1 MLLALIS
8 LLSLACAV
16 GITFAAGGFAGLG
29 WLWCLPLS
37 FAGAW
42 VVLLLLTL
50 AVLALICAG
59 VDKEK
64 PQEHDDP
71 VFRRLAAL
79 YAQLVVQLTMRLT
92 ITGREK
98 LPKSGRFL
106 LVCNHLS
113 DLDPVVLMHAFPR
126 AQLAFISKRENSAMP
141 IIGKLMHRLMCQ
153 LINRENNREALKTI
167 LTCVR
172 LIQEDEVSIAVFPEG
187 YTSKDGKLHHFRS
200 GVFKIAMKTKVPIV
214 VCTIQGTN
222 TILPPFHPMNIR
234 LGKPVALHLLETI
247 PPEAYESLTTVEL
260 SNLVYE
266 KMLADLG
273 EDFAPAEQ
281 NP

>member
-1 MLLALIS
+1 MLLTLIT
-8 LLSLACAV
+8 LLSLICAV
-16 GITFAAGGFAGLG
+16 GITCAADGFSGAV

-50 AVLALICAG
+50 LVLVLICAG
-59 VDKEK
+59 IDREK

-71 VFRRLAAL
+71 AFRRVTAL
-79 YAQLVVQLTMRLT
+79 YSELVVQLTMHLR

-126 AQLAFISKRENSAMP
+126 SQLAFISKRENTDLP
-141 IIGKLMHRLMCQ
+141 VIGKMMHRLMCQ
-153 LINRENNREALKTI
+153 LLNRENNREALKTI

-222 TILPPFHPMNIR
+222 TVLPPFAKEVR
-234 LGKPVALHLLETI
+234 LGRPVELHLLEVI
-247 PPEAYESLTTVEL
+247 PPEAYEGLTTVEL
-260 SNLVYE
+260 SDLVFH

-273 EDFAPAEQ
+273 DAFTPTEQ